1 MFEKKHLQISS
12 KAGVGLDKK
21 RQSSF
26 KSFGEIGEVPEKDEN
41 SKASISISS
50 FESGRIST
58 DMEEV
63 KVPKSLINISE
74 KIELHKKETYKLEE
88 NADTMTVD
96 LDKLLDRMK
105 KTKEMIQKPVTS
117 MSIESINSNKY
128 QKQKTID
135 DHLNQYLSA
144 EGVQKM
150 KTHIS

>member
-21 RQSSF
+21 RQFSF

-88 NADTMTVD
+88 NADTMTID
-96 LDKLLDRMK
+96 LDQLLDRMK